1 MKIAP
6 NVKQLF
12 YLVLILLAS
21 ACKQSDTN
29 TSSKQ
34 ATELRKLPVTSLTA
48 KDTILHHEYVADIQA
63 IQNVELRARVEGF
76 LDRIYVDEGQQ
87 VKNGQLLF
95 KINDE
100 EYKAELAKAKAN
112 LQNAIAEAKAVEL
125 EVDRLKV
132 LVDKNVVSDTE
143 LEVAKAKLDAAKARI
158 SEARSAQ
165 SNAATRLSYTSI
177 RAPFSGIIDR
187 IPLKT
192 GSLIADG
199 TLLTTA
205 SDISEVFVYF
215 YVSESEYLQYI
226 QNKLNNREQSNTSVQ
241 LILADGSEYPYSGII
256 ETMEGEFK
264 ASTGSIA
271 FRARFPNPDKI
282 LKHRATGRIRLYNR
296 IENVIFVPQK
306 SVFEIQDKNYVYVLD
321 ANNQV
326 KMKNFTPKT
335 RFSHY
340 YIVESGLEPGDKIVY
355 EGIQNL
361 QEGMRI
367 DPEPVEMDTTMF
379 FQVNSQKI

>member
-1 MKIAP
+1 MKKIGFLRY
-6 NVKQLF
+6 LF
-12 YLVLILLAS
+12 ILSLLTFS
-21 ACKQSDTN
+21 FACSRQTDQPA
-29 TSSKQ
+29 SKQ
-34 ATELRKLPVTSLTA
+34 TIRTLPVVNVMM
-48 KDTILHHEYVADIQA
+48 KDTVLHHEYVADIQA
-63 IQNVELRARVEGF
+63 IQNVEMRARVSGF
-76 LDRIYVDEGQQ
+76 LDRVYVDEGQE

-125 EVDRLKV
+125 EAKRLKV

-143 LEVAKAKLDAAKARI
+143 LEVANAKLEAAKARI

-165 SNAATRLSYTSI
+165 SNASVRLSYTSI
-177 RAPFSGIIDR
+177 RAPFDGIIDR

-192 GSLIADG
+192 GSLIDEG

-205 SDISEVFVYF
+205 SDISEIFVYF
-215 YVSESEYLQYI
+215 YVSESEYLQYVKNKI
-226 QNKLNNREQSNTSVQ
+226 KKGDQNNQVSLV
-241 LILADGSEYPYSGII
+241 LADGSEYPYPGTI

-296 IENVIFVPQK
+296 IENALFVPQK
-306 SVFEIQDKNYVYVLD
+306 SVFEIQDKNYVYVVD
-321 ANNQV
+321 ANNKV
-326 KMKNFTPKT
+326 KMRSFKPKI
-335 RFSHY
+335 RFSHF
-340 YIVESGLEPGDKIVY
+340 YIVESGLQPGDKIVY

-361 QEGMRI
+361 QEGMQI
-367 DPEPVEMDTTMF
+367 KPEPVDLDTTF
-379 FQVNSQKI
+379 VYQVNSQAI

>member
-1 MKIAP
+1 MKKIGLLRY
-6 NVKQLF
+6 LF
-12 YLVLILLAS
+12 LFSFLILS
-21 ACKQSDTN
+21 FGCSR
-29 TSSKQ
+29 Q
-34 ATELRKLPVTSLTA
+34 ADSPTQKKKIQTLPVTNVIMM
-48 KDTILHHEYVADIQA
+48 DTVLHHEYVADIQA

-76 LDRIYVDEGQQ
+76 LDRIYVDEGQE

-125 EVDRLKV
+125 EAKRLKV

-143 LEVAKAKLDAAKARI
+143 LEVANAKLEAAKARI

-165 SNAATRLSYTSI
+165 SNAAVRLSYASI

-187 IPLKT
+187 IPLKA
-192 GSLIADG
+192 GSLIEEG

-205 SDISEVFVYF
+205 SDISEIFVYF
-215 YVSESEYLQYI
+215 YVSEAEYLQYI
-226 QNKLNNREQSNTSVQ
+226 KNKINRGDQNNQVNLV
-241 LILADGSEYPYSGII
+241 LADGSEYPYPGTI

-296 IENVIFVPQK
+296 IENAIFVPQK
-306 SVFEIQDKNYVYVLD
+306 SVFEIQDKNYVYVVD
-321 ANNQV
+321 ANNEV
-326 KMKNFTPKT
+326 KMRNFTPKT

-340 YIVESGLEPGDKIVY
+340 YIVESGLKPGDKIVY

-361 QEGMRI
+361 QEGMQI
-367 DPEPVEMDTTMF
+367 EPEPVELDTTF
-379 FQVNSQKI
+379 VYQINSQAI

>member
-1 MKIAP
+1 MNKTGFLRY
-6 NVKQLF
+6 LF
-12 YLVLILLAS
+12 LLSIINMLLACS
-21 ACKQSDTN
+21 RQTDQPSQQQKIQT
-29 TSSKQ
+29 
-34 ATELRKLPVTSLTA
+34 LPVTNVIM
-48 KDTILHHEYVADIQA
+48 KDTVLHHEYVADIQA

-76 LDRIYVDEGQQ
+76 LDRIYVDEGQE
-87 VKNGQLLF
+87 VKSGQLLF

-125 EVDRLKV
+125 EVNRLKV

-143 LEVAKAKLDAAKARI
+143 LEVAKAKLEAAKARI

-165 SNAATRLSYTSI
+165 SNAAVRLSYTSI

-187 IPLKT
+187 IPLKA
-192 GSLIADG
+192 GSLIEEG

-205 SDISEVFVYF
+205 SDISEIFVYF
-215 YVSESEYLQYI
+215 YVSEAEYLQYVK
-226 QNKLNNREQSNTSVQ
+226 NKLKMGDQNNQVNLV
-241 LILADGSEYPYSGII
+241 LADGSEYPYQGTI

-296 IENVIFVPQK
+296 IENALFVPQK
-306 SVFEIQDKNYVYVLD
+306 SVFEIQDKNYVYVVD
-321 ANNQV
+321 ANNKV
-326 KMKNFTPKT
+326 KMRNFTPKT

-340 YIVESGLEPGDKIVY
+340 YIVESGLQPGDKIVY

-367 DPEPVEMDTTMF
+367 DPEPVNLDTSF
-379 FQVNSQKI
+379 VYQINSQAI

>member
-1 MKIAP
+1 MKKVGFLRFIYLLSF
-6 NVKQLF
+6 LF
-12 YLVLILLAS
+12 LS
-21 ACKQSDTN
+21 FACSRQADQP
-29 TSSKQ
+29 SKQ
-34 ATELRKLPVTSLTA
+34 QKIQTLPVTNVIM
-48 KDTILHHEYVADIQA
+48 KDTVLHHEYVADIQA

-76 LDRIYVDEGQQ
+76 LDRIYVDEGQE
-87 VKNGQLLF
+87 VKSGQLLF

-125 EVDRLKV
+125 EADRLKV

-143 LEVAKAKLDAAKARI
+143 LEVANAKLEAAKARI

-165 SNAATRLSYTSI
+165 SNAAVRLSYTSI

-187 IPLKT
+187 IPLKA
-192 GSLIADG
+192 GSLIEEG

-205 SDISEVFVYF
+205 SDISEIFVYF
-215 YVSESEYLQYI
+215 YVSESEYLQYVK
-226 QNKLNNREQSNTSVQ
+226 NKLKMGDQNNQVNLV
-241 LILADGSEYPYSGII
+241 LADGSEYPYPGTI

-296 IENVIFVPQK
+296 IENAIFVPQK
-306 SVFEIQDKNYVYVLD
+306 SVFEIQDKNYVYVVD
-321 ANNQV
+321 ANNEV
-326 KMKNFTPKT
+326 KMRNFTPKT

-340 YIVESGLEPGDKIVY
+340 YIVESGLQPGDKIVY

-361 QEGMRI
+361 QEGMQI
-367 DPEPVEMDTTMF
+367 EPEPVNLDTSF
-379 FQVNSQKI
+379 VYQINAQKI

>member
-1 MKIAP
+1 MIKKGFSRNFPIIS
-6 NVKQLF
+6 LL
-12 YLVLILLAS
+12 LVL
-21 ACKQSDTN
+21 ACSQPEESGK
-29 TSSKQ
+29 SKKIQ
-34 ATELRKLPVTSLTA
+34 TLPVTSIIM
-48 KDTILHHEYVADIQA
+48 KDTIMHHEYVADIQA

-76 LDRIYVDEGQQ
+76 LDRIYVDEGQE
-87 VKNGQLLF
+87 VKKNQLLF

-125 EVDRLKV
+125 EVDRLQV

-143 LEVAKAKLDAAKARI
+143 VEVAKAKLDAAKARI
-158 SEARSAQ
+158 SEAKSAQ
-165 SNAATRLSYTSI
+165 TNAYMRLTYASI
-177 RAPFSGIIDR
+177 RAPFNGIIDR
-187 IPLKT
+187 IPLKA
-192 GSLIADG
+192 GSLIEDG

-215 YVSESEYLQYI
+215 YVSEAEYLQYVK
-226 QNKLNNREQSNTSVQ
+226 NKIARDNSNQTKVQ
-241 LILADGSEYPYSGII
+241 LILADGSEYPYSGTI

-282 LKHRATGRIRLYNR
+282 LKHRATGRIRLFNR
-296 IENVIFVPQK
+296 IENAIFVPQK
-306 SVFEIQDKNYVYVLD
+306 SVFEIQNKSYVYVVD

-335 RFSHY
+335 RFSHF
-340 YIVESGLEPGDKIVY
+340 YIVESGLEPGDKIVF
-355 EGIQNL
+355 EGIQDL
-361 QEGMRI
+361 QEGMKI
-367 DPEPVEMDTTMF
+367 DPELVNMDTTMVY
-379 FQVNSQKI
+379 QVNSQKI